1 LEVTESLSLLMMM
14 EMRGDGKEETE
25 EESERPAIFS
35 RSGREGELL

>member
-1 LEVTESLSLLMMM
+1 MMM

-35 RSGREGELL
+35 RSGREICCDNPWKGFHNL